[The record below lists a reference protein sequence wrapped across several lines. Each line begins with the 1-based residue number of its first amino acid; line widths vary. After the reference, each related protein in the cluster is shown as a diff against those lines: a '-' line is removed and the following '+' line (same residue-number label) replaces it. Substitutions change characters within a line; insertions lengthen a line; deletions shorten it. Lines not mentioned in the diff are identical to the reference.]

1 MAGPDSG
8 NLEEHVDFLV
18 NACHMQH
25 VSNHEIDNSFIN
37 NHVYCIIMYTV
48 SVELLLVYTEGQGW
62 TRTWT

>member
-8 NLEEHVDFLV
+8 NPKEHVTCRFSSK
-18 NACHMQH
+18 MH
-25 VSNHEIDNSFIN
+25 VSNHEIVNSFLN